1 MQKILSKITPTIN
14 TIEIV
19 FRISCAIMLIG
30 HGWVCLNGKMPLTA
44 LLWDE
49 ELMSGLITSITGED
63 WNSWVTSLEV
73 GDAISNLIK
82 AQGIL
87 FIFFAVTILIK
98 SQKKWFNY
106 IYIIISINLLFLAVL
121 KYLDSRVGI
130 GNLLEH
136 ASQFCMPLIIFFIA
150 RDKSIKGMSLIIAK
164 VSIAF
169 AFIFHGLFAI
179 NFRHEMIIFDHA
191 RPGHFTEMVMLS
203 LGINQESLA
212 NSILVIAG
220 ILDFISAAL
229 IFSKGTPRNI
239 GLLYM
244 LIWGSLTA
252 MARPWSR
259 FDSYEIVE
267 SLNIWIPEMLYRAPH
282 FMIPVCLLLA
292 LKTKSEHGELP
303 LKKNHT

>member
-1 MQKILSKITPTIN
+1 
-14 TIEIV
+14 
-19 FRISCAIMLIG
+19 
-30 HGWVCLNGKMPLTA
+30 
-44 LLWDE
+44 
-49 ELMSGLITSITGED
+49 
-63 WNSWVTSLEV
+63 
-73 GDAISNLIK
+73 
-82 AQGIL
+82 
-87 FIFFAVTILIK
+87 
-98 SQKKWFNY
+98 
-106 IYIIISINLLFLAVL
+106 
-121 KYLDSRVGI
+121 
-130 GNLLEH
+130 
-136 ASQFCMPLIIFFIA
+136 MPLIIFFIA
-150 RDKSIKGMSLIIAK
+150 RDKSIKGMSLIIAR

-203 LGINQESLA
+203 LGIDQESLA

-229 IFSKGTPRNI
+229 IFCKGTPRNI

-292 LKTKSEHGELP
+292 LKIKSDHLNMH
-303 LKKNHT
+303 LKKNNK

>member
-106 IYIIISINLLFLAVL
+106 IYIIISMNLLFLAVL

-179 NFRHEMIIFDHA
+179 NFRHEMIVFDHA

-203 LGINQESLA
+203 LGIDQESLA

-229 IFSKGTPRNI
+229 IFLS
-239 GLLYM
+239 
-244 LIWGSLTA
+244 LIH
-252 MARPWSR
+252 
-259 FDSYEIVE
+259 I
-267 SLNIWIPEMLYRAPH
+267 
-282 FMIPVCLLLA
+282 
-292 LKTKSEHGELP
+292 
-303 LKKNHT
+303 

>member
-1 MQKILSKITPTIN
+1 
-14 TIEIV
+14 
-19 FRISCAIMLIG
+19 
-30 HGWVCLNGKMPLTA
+30 
-44 LLWDE
+44 
-49 ELMSGLITSITGED
+49 
-63 WNSWVTSLEV
+63 
-73 GDAISNLIK
+73 
-82 AQGIL
+82 
-87 FIFFAVTILIK
+87 
-98 SQKKWFNY
+98 
-106 IYIIISINLLFLAVL
+106 
-121 KYLDSRVGI
+121 
-130 GNLLEH
+130 
-136 ASQFCMPLIIFFIA
+136 
-150 RDKSIKGMSLIIAK
+150 MSLIIAK

-259 FDSYEIVE
+259 FDSYEVVE
-267 SLNIWIPEMLYRAPH
+267 SLNIWIPEC
-282 FMIPVCLLLA
+282 FMSASFYDSCVSVLA
-292 LKTKSEHGELP
+292 LKIKFMVNYPQKNYIQNPSTSLFLFLSG
-303 LKKNHT
+303 LKHYKNR

>member
-1 MQKILSKITPTIN
+1 
-14 TIEIV
+14 
-19 FRISCAIMLIG
+19 MLIG

-87 FIFFAVTILIK
+87 FILFAVTILIR

-203 LGINQESLA
+203 LGIDQESLA

-229 IFSKGTPRNI
+229 IFCKGTPRNI

-244 LIWGSLTA
+244 FIWGSLTA

-259 FDSYEIVE
+259 FDSYDIVGN
-267 SLNIWIPEMLYRAPH
+267 LNIWIPEMLYRLPH
-282 FMIPVCLLLA
+282 FMIPLCLLLA
-292 LKTKSEHGELP
+292 LKIKSDHLNIP
-303 LKKNHT
+303 LKKNNK